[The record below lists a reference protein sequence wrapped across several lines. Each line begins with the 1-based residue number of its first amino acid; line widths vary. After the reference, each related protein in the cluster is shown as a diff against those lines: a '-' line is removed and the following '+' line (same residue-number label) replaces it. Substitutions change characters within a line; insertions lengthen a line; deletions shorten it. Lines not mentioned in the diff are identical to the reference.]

1 MKKAI
6 TLITNK
12 YLIAASFLVVW
23 LLFFDDRDVFTQ
35 LKSTKQLKELKAKE
49 TYYTGEIE
57 KNRKALAD
65 IQSSAA
71 AIEKIARE
79 QFKMKKDRED
89 LYLVEEPEKV
99 KK

>member
-6 TLITNK
+6 TIFTNK
-12 YLIAASFLVVW
+12 YLLAASFLVVW

-49 TYYTGEIE
+49 TYYKTEIE
-57 KNRKALAD
+57 KNRTALAD
-65 IQSSAA
+65 IQSSSA

-79 QFKMKKDRED
+79 QFKMKKDGED
-89 LYLVEEPEKV
+89 LYLVEEQEKA